1 MKKNISIFL
10 GSILFAVG
18 VYFFLLQHNIA
29 AGGISGI
36 ALILSNLFGFNVGT
50 INLILNAIVLTLGA
64 IFISV
69 KFVKRSI
76 LSAATVSISL
86 ILLEKIFP
94 NTILTDDIILN
105 AVFGPLIISLGMG
118 LIFYN
123 GGSTGSTDVIA
134 TIINKYTNIP
144 IHISLFATDFIVIIF
159 SIFVIGFE
167 KSLYAIL
174 VIMIQDMALNNVIQG
189 LGRKIAIFVISDK
202 YEEINELLINKY
214 RRGVTLLHA
223 EGGFT
228 GREKKLILTI
238 STNRRY
244 PLIREDILETD
255 DKAFIFTHTI
265 SEVFGEGFTTKELG

>member
-1 MKKNISIFL
+1 MKKNISIFV

-94 NTILTDDIILN
+94 NTILT
-105 AVFGPLIISLGMG
+105 
-118 LIFYN
+118 
-123 GGSTGSTDVIA
+123 
-134 TIINKYTNIP
+134 
-144 IHISLFATDFIVIIF
+144 
-159 SIFVIGFE
+159 
-167 KSLYAIL
+167 
-174 VIMIQDMALNNVIQG
+174 
-189 LGRKIAIFVISDK
+189 
-202 YEEINELLINKY
+202 
-214 RRGVTLLHA
+214 
-223 EGGFT
+223 
-228 GREKKLILTI
+228 
-238 STNRRY
+238 
-244 PLIREDILETD
+244 EDLQ
-255 DKAFIFTHTI
+255 
-265 SEVFGEGFTTKELG
+265 EVLML